1 MDQLSSKA
9 ELDRS
14 SLDSATMVGI
24 TGKIVLF
31 NLKGSKEAI
40 NRIND
45 QFKES
50 TDFLILSGESGN
62 DILLSNQEVEGLRN
76 SFPNKAY
83 VLVDNEGKVRRT
95 YSETESEMK
104 QLVVHIATLIPFV
117 EKKKPRGI
125 K

>member
-83 VLVDNEGKVRRT
+83 VLVDNEGKVRRS

-104 QLVVHIATLIPFV
+104 ELVVHIATLIPFV